1 MLMHLAKA
9 GPGPLMFVRTLH
21 VAIPRIVLESGHR
34 YFPAVEAKDEF
45 AKIDR
50 RILLIDSLMSTIEP
64 RF

>member
-9 GPGPLMFVRTLH
+9 DPCPLMFARTLH
-21 VAIPRIVLESGHR
+21 VAVPRIVLESGYR
-34 YFPAVEAKDEF
+34 YSPAVEAKDEF
-45 AKIDR
+45 VKIDR